1 MKVNGEETRHQ
12 QPQEAST
19 SIKILP
25 ALFVDHIYPEVY
37 RHGYQEKSGV
47 SFLAQRKQHRKGE
60 EIIQETETLKC
71 EKPLRLS
78 TYVTFFPTISSF
90 LPVFFLFFYSPS
102 FLSHCSLFCIVK

>member
-37 RHGYQEKSGV
+37 RHGYQEKSGGQ
-47 SFLAQRKQHRKGE
+47 LPCTEKTAEKG
-60 EIIQETETLKC
+60 
-71 EKPLRLS
+71 
-78 TYVTFFPTISSF
+78 
-90 LPVFFLFFYSPS
+90 
-102 FLSHCSLFCIVK
+102 